1 MMKNRIMLMMLFAA
15 LVFTLTACQKNPSAA
30 PAETET
36 TLAQEEETTGAPED
50 QEEAES
56 TITGTL
62 IDAAMSTLIL
72 ETDSGE
78 DYIFA
83 KENPDISG
91 LSDGLTLGNR
101 ITLTYTGTLN
111 GTDTSDVNVI
121 AISDAED

>member
-1 MMKNRIMLMMLFAA
+1 MMLFAA

>member
-1 MMKNRIMLMMLFAA
+1 MKNRIMLMMLFAA

>member
-1 MMKNRIMLMMLFAA
+1 MKNRIMLMMLFAA

-36 TLAQEEETTGAPED
+36 TPAQETGTSGVPED
-50 QEEAES
+50 QGEAES

-121 AISDAED
+121 AISDAEE

>member
-1 MMKNRIMLMMLFAA
+1 MKNRIMLMMLFAA
-15 LVFTLTACQKNPSAA
+15 LVLTLTACQKTPSAA

>member
-1 MMKNRIMLMMLFAA
+1 MMKRKSILILLFALLA
-15 LVFTLTACQKNPSAA
+15 FALTACQKSPSAA
-30 PAETET
+30 PADTET
-36 TLAQEEETTGAPED
+36 TLAPNTEATEDAADPEET
-50 QEEAES
+50 ES

-62 IDAAMSTLIL
+62 KDAAMSTLIL
-72 ETDSGE
+72 EPDSGE

-83 KENPDISG
+83 KENPDVSG

-121 AISDAED
+121 AISDAEE